1 MKSITFNRKSTI
13 QPLYSKDYQGEWIN
27 VSMGDGVAD
36 RRFIRPKIT
45 FTNPSG
51 NAICLGNGKSRADYS
66 LKKIENNNSLKILR
80 YYNVIYGCNGIYR
93 EWQPDFLLSTHHLLT
108 AQMPK
113 NLHEITYAYQ
123 EIFRRYPDIN
133 LMPGNNRMDAG
144 SSAAYL
150 AAFHGAKNVFL
161 FGYDGQPDPDE
172 INSIYL
178 NTEHYPKTGDEG
190 FDQKWIKYLY
200 NVIEA
205 YPEVKFYRV
214 TPKVEDN
221 YRKLLTLP
229 NYYPVNFR
237 QFISLADL

>member
-1 MKSITFNRKSTI
+1 
-13 QPLYSKDYQGEWIN
+13 
-27 VSMGDGVAD
+27 
-36 RRFIRPKIT
+36 
-45 FTNPSG
+45 
-51 NAICLGNGKSRADYS
+51 
-66 LKKIENNNSLKILR
+66 
-80 YYNVIYGCNGIYR
+80 
-93 EWQPDFLLSTHHLLT
+93 
-108 AQMPK
+108 
-113 NLHEITYAYQ
+113 
-123 EIFRRYPDIN
+123 
-133 LMPGNNRMDAG
+133 MDAG